1 MQNLPSGIAHISFAG
16 GSTFVPARSPYDR
29 ELLVENVLDRVRV
42 KGRVQVLL
50 SNERWLVCQARG
62 GCQCAACGG
71 GTDAPC
77 YRTGAAD
84 SALCVSCAFG
94 DRNGCEARGTAPCG
108 QGCYPPAA
116 AANAVN
122 SRATSGPIGA

>member
-50 SNERWLVCQARG
+50 SNERWIVCRARG
-62 GCQCAACGG
+62 GQCAACGG
-71 GTDAPC
+71 GTDVPC
-77 YRTGAAD
+77 YRTGAAE
-84 SALCVSCAFG
+84 AAVSVLCAFA
-94 DRNGCEARGTAPCG
+94 DREGCNGRSDTPCDT
-108 QGCYPPAA
+108 GCYRPAA
-116 AANAVN
+116 AAKAVN
-122 SRATSGPIGA
+122 SRGTSGPIGA